1 MRQSFR
7 FLLVSCAI
15 LLSVVFF
22 SLAAALDLQSNI
34 DPLAKPLIEKNAV
47 VGFVVGI
54 VKDGET
60 QFIGYGETLKGSGNK
75 PDPETVYEIGSIS
88 KVFTGVLLADMVE
101 SGAVQLDEPVQ
112 KLLPETVRMPVFDDK
127 PITLQDLATQ
137 TSGLPRLP
145 IILFPADLQNPYADY
160 TVEQLYKF
168 LNGVRLTRAP
178 GKYEYSNLGM
188 GLLGHVLALRD
199 GKTYEQLL
207 SDRITKPLGLVDTS
221 VTLSDSQRERL
232 APPYNGALNP
242 EKNWDLPTLVGAGGI
257 RSTGRDLLAFAQAN
271 LAADENKTD
280 GKPLAKAMRL
290 SHEERHKMEDGLAI
304 GLAWH
309 IARDGVTHWHNG
321 MTGGYHSWVAFVPG
335 KNVATMVLANTATGK
350 ITELGEQITRVA
362 CGEEVDPPK
371 ERKQIDVEE
380 SVLETYVGSYA
391 LSPQFVLTVA
401 LENGQLMVQATG
413 QQKFPVFAESKTDF
427 FYKVVDAQI
436 TFKPDENGRVDKLIL
451 HQNGRDLEATRQ

>member
-1 MRQSFR
+1 
-7 FLLVSCAI
+7 
-15 LLSVVFF
+15 
-22 SLAAALDLQSNI
+22 
-34 DPLAKPLIEKNAV
+34 
-47 VGFVVGI
+47 
-54 VKDGET
+54 
-60 QFIGYGETLKGSGNK
+60 
-75 PDPETVYEIGSIS
+75 
-88 KVFTGVLLADMVE
+88 
-101 SGAVQLDEPVQ
+101 
-112 KLLPETVRMPVFDDK
+112 
-127 PITLQDLATQ
+127 
-137 TSGLPRLP
+137 
-145 IILFPADLQNPYADY
+145 
-160 TVEQLYKF
+160 
-168 LNGVRLTRAP
+168 
-178 GKYEYSNLGM
+178 
-188 GLLGHVLALRD
+188 VLALRE

-207 SDRITKPLGLVDTS
+207 TDRIAKPLGLADTS
-221 VTLSDSQRERL
+221 VMLNDSQRQRL
-232 APPYNGALNP
+232 APPYNAALNH

-271 LAADENKTD
+271 LAADENKAD
-280 GKPLAKAMRL
+280 DKPLAKAMRL

-309 IARDGVTHWHNG
+309 IARDGVTRWHNG

-362 CGEEVDPPK
+362 CGEEIEPPK

-380 SVLETYVGSYA
+380 AVLETYVGSYA

-436 TFKPDENGRVDKLIL
+436 TFKSDENGKVEKLVL
-451 HQNGRDLEATRQ
+451 HQNGRDMEATRQK